1 MKFDISGAGIVCHP
15 VSPPVRGAWVE
26 IHPGLTSETP
36 AHGSPPVRGAWVEI
50 YCICRIFTPE
60 ACRPLCG
67 GRGLKLL
74 LRHQRQ
80 GEQGRPLC
88 GGRGLK
94 LLDANI

>member
-50 YCICRIFTPE
+50 RNMT
-60 ACRPLCG
+60 
-67 GRGLKLL
+67 
-74 LRHQRQ
+74 
-80 GEQGRPLC
+80 
-88 GGRGLK
+88 
-94 LLDANI
+94 

>member
-1 MKFDISGAGIVCHP
+1 MLFRSEIVGVP
-15 VSPPVRGAWVE
+15 SPPVRGAWVE
-26 IHPGLTSETP
+26 IVVTFCRIL
-36 AHGSPPVRGAWVEI
+36 ARMSPPVRGAWVEI